1 MEDDRRFQEYWCERD
16 DLNVTGV
23 ENTLVVRSGRYA
35 KGLIVQ
41 VYLECLGSACHYKQ
55 KETVSSSAIKSE
67 LLKCLSAKSR
77 VSIGEETKHLCS
89 TVWRT
94 LSSALVERTG
104 HLFLSDE
111 TAVLRMP
118 CGESLLRLA
127 VLADFYSFQ
136 KEVLQYNE
144 DQAEHKLRLV
154 TCEALNFLGR
164 RGHLGTPPTNFRR
177 SDPTGCGPSSIV
189 DLAVEYRATCTRKK
203 PVAEPDGLHKNGS
216 EDLVKWSK
224 LAYTATRKSY
234 RTKLI
239 NAFQAVKTL
248 GHPALTLTSEWEL
261 SCYYKLALA
270 YTTDTPLETAA
281 GCIPELRK
289 FIKPFHLEQFRQLR
303 QLPPNSHRLLY
314 AVLNC
319 HINWID
325 HNHKQILL
333 VPGEPNPLLSP
344 RVEGDLRCSR
354 CLKNQTFHSSEVKGN
369 PRNIDVEFDFEGMTF
384 GSSCC
389 ASPMFNVPLSTRD
402 VNTCTYTEMK
412 QMYVACPKCTQPIFS
427 EVLVDVEALRSQC
440 VTCKTLEE
448 RS

>member
-1 MEDDRRFQEYWCERD
+1 MVD
-16 DLNVTGV
+16 
-23 ENTLVVRSGRYA
+23 
-35 KGLIVQ
+35 
-41 VYLECLGSACHYKQ
+41 
-55 KETVSSSAIKSE
+55 
-67 LLKCLSAKSR
+67 
-77 VSIGEETKHLCS
+77 
-89 TVWRT
+89 
-94 LSSALVERTG
+94 RTG
-104 HLFLSDE
+104 QLFLADE
-111 TAVLRMP
+111 SVVFQMP
-118 CGESLLRLA
+118 GGESLLRLA
-127 VLADFYSFQ
+127 MLADFYSFQ
-136 KEVLQYNE
+136 KQVLYFDE

-154 TCEALNFLGR
+154 TCETLRFLASKGYNA
-164 RGHLGTPPTNFRR
+164 TPPTDLRR
-177 SDPTGCGPSSIV
+177 SETSGWGVSAINPDTGF
-189 DLAVEYRATCTRKK
+189 RATATRMKSV
-203 PVAEPDGLHKNGS
+203 PESDGLYNSES

-224 LAYTATRKSY
+224 LAYTARRKSY

-248 GHPALTLTSEWEL
+248 GHPALTLASEWEL

-281 GCIPELRK
+281 GCIPRLRK
-289 FIKPFHLEQFRQLR
+289 FVKTFHLEQFRQLR
-303 QLPPNSHRLLY
+303 QLPPEEQKLLY

-333 VPGEPNPLLSP
+333 VPGAPNPSVSP

-369 PRNIDVEFDFEGMTF
+369 PRNIDVEFDFECMTF

-402 VNTCTYTEMK
+402 VNTCTFTEMK
-412 QMYVACPKCTQPIFS
+412 QMYIACPKCTQPIFS
-427 EVLVDVEALRSQC
+427 EVLVDVETLRSQC
-440 VTCKTLEE
+440 VSCKTE